1 MANAGPKF
9 AHKAIPEADKVVRL
23 SFIEPQVV
31 KQVPRRYGKA
41 RQAFAPDSAE
51 PPDQERRIPPRNSV
65 CHKEVDVF
73 LKKDIGKG
81 RSSPPASTEP
91 FLL

>member
-41 RQAFAPDSAE
+41 RQPPAADSTE
-51 PPDQERRIPPRNSV
+51 PADQERRIAPRNSV
-65 CHKEVDVF
+65 CHQEVDVF
-73 LKKDIGKG
+73 LKKDIDKG
-81 RSSPPASTEP
+81 RSRPPASN
-91 FLL
+91 FRH